1 MSSLSRGLLPLALC
15 VLTQAPGCSRPKP
28 YVWPNGQLAGYV
40 KDSREPAEAKL
51 AAGDVTGAMWSW
63 HHALGRFSQAVESRD
78 PTLPVWADFT
88 KAWPSLAAAL
98 DRKIAEARSAGN
110 VHLAIDLVDT
120 VVYID
125 RRTEGYMSIP
135 LMTTQFPQTATWR
148 AKHHQQI
155 RKARDLAAEA
165 RAAAAAHQHALAL
178 CLTAAGGDAKA
189 TAQASQLFAAT
200 LGNKRIKLV
209 IEHDPTKVMD
219 ALAPVIGSVYTL
231 DDQADTV
238 VRVKVDVGYKE
249 STETIEGAVENA
261 TGEVEEVYSD
271 AARAHPAELQRYID
285 AKARHAR
292 WSGRS
297 CPAECLEDIR
307 SEGRAQVALRDTLRG
322 GATITVT
329 RDVTTSTAVQVEVNT
344 HRATVEFTATIEAP
358 REVPA
363 RVHQRFTATAIARD
377 RKPSRAEVG
386 PKLNAAFEG
395 QVMGS
400 LKLRTGSAAKDL
412 LKLVSLPAG
421 PARVDGELA
430 TFFTALAKGE
440 GLTDAKLEVIRE
452 VCGLDAT
459 RASGALAVRNL
470 MGIKVATP

>member
-1 MSSLSRGLLPLALC
+1 VTPR
-15 VLTQAPGCSRPKP
+15 RWRKP
-28 YVWPNGQLAGYV
+28 
-40 KDSREPAEAKL
+40 
-51 AAGDVTGAMWSW
+51 
-63 HHALGRFSQAVESRD
+63 
-78 PTLPVWADFT
+78 
-88 KAWPSLAAAL
+88 
-98 DRKIAEARSAGN
+98 
-110 VHLAIDLVDT
+110 
-120 VVYID
+120 
-125 RRTEGYMSIP
+125 
-135 LMTTQFPQTATWR
+135 
-148 AKHHQQI
+148 
-155 RKARDLAAEA
+155 
-165 RAAAAAHQHALAL
+165 
-178 CLTAAGGDAKA
+178 
-189 TAQASQLFAAT
+189 ASQLFNAT

-249 STETIEGAVENA
+249 DTKTIEGTVENA

-271 AARAHPAELQRYID
+271 AAKALPAELQRYID

-297 CPAECLEDIR
+297 CPAECIEDIR
-307 SEGRAQVALRDTLRG
+307 SEGRAQVALRDKLRG

-344 HRATVEFTATIEAP
+344 HRAAVDFTATIEAP
-358 REVPA
+358 REAPV

-377 RKPSRAEVG
+377 RKPSRAEVA

-400 LKLRTGSAAKDL
+400 LKIRTGSAARDL
-412 LKLVSLPAG
+412 LKQVSLPAG

-430 TFFTALAKGE
+430 TFFTALAAGE
-440 GLTDAKLEVIRE
+440 GLSDARREVIRQA
-452 VCGLDAT
+452 CGLDVART
-459 RASGALAVRNL
+459 ADALAVRNL
-470 MGIKVATP
+470 MGLKVTKP